1 MTTRRNFL
9 QKTAAGAA
17 GVPIANLLALEAW
30 AAEAKITEDDPMAV
44 ALGYVHD
51 ATTADRG
58 DNTTADCTNCFQY
71 AATAD
76 DWGTCNIFP
85 GKLVAGP
92 GWCKVWV
99 AKQ

>member
-1 MTTRRNFL
+1 MTTRRHFL

-17 GVPIANLLALEAW
+17 GIPIANLLALEVW

-71 AATAD
+71 TATED

>member
-1 MTTRRNFL
+1 MTSRRTFL
-9 QKTAAGAA
+9 RNTAAGAA
-17 GVPIANLLALEAW
+17 GIPLASLVAREAW

-44 ALGYVHD
+44 ALAYVHD

-58 DNTTADCTNCFQY
+58 ANPSATCDNCFQY
-71 AATAD
+71 KATAD

-99 AKQ
+99 AQQ

>member
-1 MTTRRNFL
+1 MTTRRTFL
-9 QKTAAGAA
+9 KSSAAGAA
-17 GVPIANLLALEAW
+17 SIPLANLLAREAW
-30 AAEAKITEDDPMAV
+30 ATEVKITEDDPMAV

-58 DNTTADCTNCFQY
+58 DNPTADCTNCFQY
-71 AATAD
+71 TASAD
-76 DWGTCNIFP
+76 DWGTCTLFP
-85 GKLVAGP
+85 GKLVAGA